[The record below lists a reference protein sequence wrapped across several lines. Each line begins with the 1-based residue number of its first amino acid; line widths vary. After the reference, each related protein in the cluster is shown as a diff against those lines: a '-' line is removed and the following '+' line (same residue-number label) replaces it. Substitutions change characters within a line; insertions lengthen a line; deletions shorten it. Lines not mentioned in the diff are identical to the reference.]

1 MDFFF
6 FHSTNI
12 LTQTLSHY
20 QNMKKIAKVQTMC
33 HNYFCQKFHCI
44 YFFLLIYKMKEI
56 TKCN

>member
-44 YFFLLIYKMKEI
+44 YFFFTHLQNERNYKM
-56 TKCN
+56 